1 MVTKFRRQPTTEA
14 TKCVSAGYED
24 RLHYLP
30 KPVAE
35 VDIESPGSIR
45 GFLFALRSTKRR
57 LDALVSSDWWSNCV
71 GFLTSAQTHRNI
83 SQRYCSSRSPPRLS
97 ELLFERRVRM
107 PKPD

>member
-57 LDALVSSDWWSNCV
+57 LDALVSSDWWTNCV
-71 GFLTSAQTHRNI
+71 GFLAF
-83 SQRYCSSRSPPRLS
+83 SPDPP
-97 ELLFERRVRM
+97 EHFATLLFLALSSAAFGTF
-107 PKPD
+107 